1 LDYPLQSLKEGR
13 WFKLICGASF
23 QHLPAIR
30 NLVLAYG
37 LAGADCIDVAADP
50 AVVCAARD
58 ALQAVRQMAAA
69 ARSHGYAPHPS
80 PWLMISLNDGDDPH
94 FRKAVFDP
102 AQCPTDCPRPCEAVC
117 PADAIVFAS
126 PHATTAEPAAEA
138 QATAGTHRDNPTF
151 SGVIESRCYGCGR
164 CLPICPIQA
173 IAPQSYW
180 ANPAAVMP
188 QVIDQIDAV
197 EIHTQVGRLA
207 DFQRVWGAI
216 APYSHQLK
224 LIAISCTDH
233 PDLLDYLRALHDL
246 VSPLAPTV
254 IWQTDGRPM
263 SGDIGVGTT
272 HAAIKLGQRV
282 LAANLPGFV
291 QLAGGTN
298 HHTVPKLRTLGL
310 LQSDLAKTTS
320 PLPMATASSADT
332 STPIP
337 TPPQRGSSLQTL
349 AGVAYGSYARTLLA
363 PVLTELEARATQAI
377 APQVVDTPVD
387 MKKGDR
393 SPPLPL
399 NRPLTTLA
407 QPVAQPM
414 THSTDHSTDHPTDH
428 PMTHSAAHLSAK
440 SHHLEAHPALLW
452 QAIALAHGLIAP
464 LKHSE
469 QTAAQ
474 AAGFPY
480 PSSLPSLS
488 ADPIY
493 PEFAHDAHDS

>member
-1 LDYPLQSLKEGR
+1 MSNLDYPLRSLKEGR

-94 FRKAVFDP
+94 FRKAVFNP
-102 AQCPTDCPRPCEAVC
+102 ARCPADCRRPCEAVC

-126 PHATTAEPAAEA
+126 PHATMAARQSPGSPHREDPA
-138 QATAGTHRDNPTF
+138 F

-180 ANPAAVMP
+180 SNPATVMP

-197 EIHTQVGRLA
+197 EIHTQVGRLT

-216 APYSHQLK
+216 APYCHRLK
-224 LIAISCTDH
+224 LIAISCPDH

-320 PLPMATASSADT
+320 PLPMAAASFADT
-332 STPIP
+332 STNTSI
-337 TPPQRGSSLQTL
+337 TPQRGSSLQTL

-363 PVLTELEARATQAI
+363 PVLTELDARSTQAI
-377 APQVVDTPVD
+377 APQRVDARVD
-387 MKKGDR
+387 IQGGDR
-393 SPPLPL
+393 SPPISLSSPV
-399 NRPLTTLA
+399 TTLA
-407 QPVAQPM
+407 QPAAQQAIQP
-414 THSTDHSTDHPTDH
+414 TIHPTA
-428 PMTHSAAHLSAK
+428 PLTAYSTAK

-452 QAIALAHGLIAP
+452 QAVALAHGLIAP
-464 LKHSE
+464 LKYSP
-469 QTAAQ
+469 QTSAQ

-488 ADPIY
+488 ADPIPSPSY
-493 PEFAHDAHDS
+493 PRSAHDS